1 LGRVRRLVRAGD
13 VLYAAT
19 RRGISILGIEEDGG
33 ASGIGGHVAWE
44 DEFEQPTYALAP
56 VGRHHLFCVRGSD
69 MLLLDMAGHDQ
80 PRVVDRWDTI
90 EQKWWVGDAVAS
102 GKRIYVAAENLG
114 VLTLECDLS

>member
-1 LGRVRRLVRAGD
+1 
-13 VLYAAT
+13 
-19 RRGISILGIEEDGG
+19 
-33 ASGIGGHVAWE
+33 
-44 DEFEQPTYALAP
+44 
-56 VGRHHLFCVRGSD
+56 
-69 MLLLDMAGHDQ
+69 MLLLDMAGPDQ